1 MPQLLMLFSVGGLV
15 ALQPSGVAAFGASSC
30 SETITCDAV
39 FSTGTD
45 ASAMGFKTN
54 ASGDYS
60 SAMGYYTTASGS
72 ASTAMGSSS
81 TASGSYSTAMGA
93 SNNASGDFST
103 AMGFG
108 ASAAGYASIA
118 MGYNTTAFGY
128 FSTAMGQYSTASGDH
143 STAMGNG
150 IEAMHN
156 AALVNSGT
164 ISGKSL
170 TFFADERLVAGVQ
183 AVDTAAMLRN
193 VQSLKVVSHTPSANY
208 CRHQNR
214 TPADCAGDRTVGLL
228 AQHVGTVVQGAVASA
243 SSLKLRDGNGTRH
256 RQGAG
261 QHPEPGHGQQ
271 PQQHQQHP
279 HNLVLEHVE
288 SLQSLDVHVL
298 VAQLVGAAQ
307 AQSNQIEAQ
316 SKQIEAQSKQIEAQS
331 KQIEAQ
337 RLQAEAQSK
346 QIAALNVKVA
356 AIIPGNGST

>member
-1 MPQLLMLFSVGGLV
+1 MCYS
-15 ALQPSGVAAFGASSC
+15 
-30 SETITCDAV
+30 TI
-39 FSTGTD
+39 
-45 ASAMGFKTN
+45 

-60 SAMGYYTTASGS
+60 TAMGYL
-72 ASTAMGSSS
+72 
-81 TASGSYSTAMGA
+81 
-93 SNNASGDFST
+93 
-103 AMGFG
+103 
-108 ASAAGYASIA
+108 
-118 MGYNTTAFGY
+118 
-128 FSTAMGQYSTASGDH
+128 
-143 STAMGNG
+143 
-150 IEAMHN
+150 IEAK
-156 AALVNSGT
+156 ADEALVNSGT

-208 CRHQNR
+208 CRHLNR
-214 TPADCAGDRTVGLL
+214 TPADCAGDRTIGLL
-228 AQHVGTVVQGAVASA
+228 AQHVGTVVQGAVASV
-243 SSLKLRDGNGTRH
+243 SSLKLTDGNGTRH
-256 RQGAG
+256 RRGME

-271 PQQHQQHP
+271 PQQQHSQGHP

-316 SKQIEAQSKQIEAQS
+316 SKQIEAQRLQVEAQSKQIEVQS

-346 QIAALNVKVA
+346 QIAALNVKVD
-356 AIIPGNGST
+356 AIAPGNGSA